1 MAEPT
6 ARVVILGASNVT
18 RGAAALVGAA
28 GCALACPVEF
38 LIARGHGRS
47 YGAPS
52 RVLWRGLPAI
62 VECGLWAALDRGP
75 PRPTYALVTD
85 IGNDVMYGA
94 SVDEIAAW
102 ARACLERLAAHGART
117 VLSLLPM
124 ESLSRLRPWQ
134 FRAMRSLLFPGR
146 RMSFGQA
153 LDTARRLDERLRSV
167 AGELDVSV
175 FEPPGDW
182 YGLDPIHP
190 CRWRL
195 GRVWRTMLA
204 PWTDAPPRFRTRPR
218 PGLWLRVAGLTPER
232 WSLAG
237 LSRGRPQ
244 PSARL
249 RDGSTLSFY

>member
-1 MAEPT
+1 VAEPT

-18 RGAAALVGAA
+18 RGAAALVGEAV
-28 GCALACPVEF
+28 CALAGPVEF

-52 RVLWRGLPAI
+52 RVLWRGLPGI
-62 VECGLWAALDRGP
+62 VQCGLWEALDRGP
-75 PRPTYALVTD
+75 SRPTYALVTD

-94 SVDEIAAW
+94 SVDEIVAW
-102 ARACLERLAAHGART
+102 ARACLERLAGHGART

-134 FRAMRSLLFPGR
+134 FRAMRSVLFPGR
-146 RMSFGQA
+146 RMSFGHA

-167 AGELDVSV
+167 ALGLDVSMV
-175 FEPPGDW
+175 EPPGAW
-182 YGLDPIHP
+182 YGVDPIHP
-190 CRWRL
+190 YRWRL
-195 GRVWRTMLA
+195 GQVWRTMLA
-204 PWTDAPPRFRTRPR
+204 PWTEAPPPVRPRPR
-218 PGLWLRVAGLTPER
+218 PGLWLRLVGLTPER

-237 LSRGRPQ
+237 LPRGRPQ

-249 RDGSTLSFY
+249 PDGSTLSFY